1 MMILQL
7 ILELF
12 LVVPIYIV
20 YVLLRTNEGGGV
32 KINRSRVGRKEGSL
46 CYQLT
51 INWRS
56 KIEAPFPLNIKQ
68 YEESSTPK
76 R

>member
-1 MMILQL
+1 MMMMILQL

-46 CYQLT
+46 CYQST
-51 INWRS
+51 EDR

>member
-1 MMILQL
+1 MMMMILQL

-51 INWRS
+51 IN
-56 KIEAPFPLNIKQ
+56 
-68 YEESSTPK
+68 
-76 R
+76 